1 MEGNKYTKFSNNIW
15 KDKQLKSNEKLVL
28 IYLISYHNK
37 NLGYAYPTRKQIQ
50 NDTGISENTLGK
62 ILNNLIDKGY
72 VSKESYKSETGKN
85 NIYFIHKYLVVKND
99 NESLQEPPQ
108 GDLTNQS
115 TNNSSDNIKSD
126 TELINKPIELSVNEK
141 LLSDVGIQKLNSEQ
155 LEKLNKLDTDKLIK
169 TIEIAKQNSNNI
181 NFNYLLAIY
190 NNKNTYEEP
199 HRNNKGQAVKGAKQQ
214 VFTGNTVK
222 TKYHDTFN
230 EHYKKYSPDD
240 LEAKLLK
247 IQNKMSF
254 ASNL

>member
-1 MEGNKYTKFSNNIW
+1 MVDLQSIW
-15 KDKQLKSNEKLVL
+15 KDSQLKSNEKYIL

-37 NLGYAYPTRKQIQ
+37 KLGYSFPTYEQIQ
-50 NDTGISENTLGK
+50 EGTGISRNTVAKVLKNLEN
-62 ILNNLIDKGY
+62 KGY
-72 VSKESYKSETGKN
+72 ITRDKYKTNNGWN
-85 NIYFIHKYLVVKND
+85 NIYYINKYLVVKNN

-108 GDLTNQS
+108 DDLTNQS

-126 TELINKPIELSVNEK
+126 TELINKHIELSVNEK

>member
-1 MEGNKYTKFSNNIW
+1 MSSTIIDNQFYSDRNL
-15 KDKQLKSNEKLVL
+15 DVYEKTVL
-28 IYLISYHNK
+28 SYLIRYYNK
-37 NLGYAYPTRKQIQ
+37 KLGYSYPTRKQIQ
-50 NDTGISENTLGK
+50 EDNGISTGK
-62 ILNNLIDKGY
+62 LTQVLNSLESKGY
-72 VSKESYKSETGKN
+72 IKRANNPKKGGRN
-85 NIYFIHKYLVVKND
+85 NIYYIYKYIVTDKSDDITLSEPQRELIDD
-99 NESLQEPPQ
+99 N
-108 GDLTNQS
+108 S
-115 TNNSSDNIKSD
+115 TNNSNDNIKSD
-126 TELINKPIELSVNEK
+126 TEPIRKTELSVNEK
-141 LLSDVGIQKLNSEQ
+141 LLRDVGIQKLNSEQ
-155 LEKLNKLDTDKLIK
+155 LNKLNKLDTDKLIK

-247 IQNKMSF
+247 VQNKMSF

>member
-1 MEGNKYTKFSNNIW
+1 MSITIIDNEFYSDRNI
-15 KDKQLKSNEKLVL
+15 DVYEKIVL
-28 IYLISYHNK
+28 SYLIRYHNSE
-37 NLGYAYPTRKQIQ
+37 LGYAFPTREQIQ
-50 NDTGISENTLGK
+50 LDNGISKGK
-62 ILNNLIDKGY
+62 LNQVLNSLQDKGY
-72 VSKESYKSETGKN
+72 ITRANNPKKGGRN
-85 NIYFIHKYLVVKND
+85 NIYYIHKYLVVKNN

-108 GDLTNQS
+108 DDLTNQS

-126 TELINKPIELSVNEK
+126 TELINKHIELSVNEK

-155 LEKLNKLDTDKLIK
+155 LEQLNKLDTDKLIK

-214 VFTGNTVK
+214 VFTGNIVK

-230 EHYKKYSPDD
+230 EHYKKYSPDE

-247 IQNKMSF
+247 VQNKMSF